1 MVINLYSGERV
12 ELQQQLQQHN
22 KPAMNEQ
29 QFKSYIES
37 QALWRRE
44 EEQKRAEKEYL
55 NDLVTNM
62 IKSDGGNLEEFRRW
76 SARIYSNAALLQ
88 NNSATI
94 QLMLRTTLGALKDE
108 IDRYILDFVNLNS
121 GKNRL
126 DVAYSE
132 LLCYLKRTFLPSND
146 IDHVRDSLDTLQQ
159 RSGETLRVFNRKFR
173 DLAELAYPLEQRT
186 ADQGRVLIRAYI
198 KSLHSK
204 DTARAILRASPASLP
219 DAMAMAIDGDE
230 VEDALHRLGHRQE
243 EPMDVSA
250 VVPKSKPSVTV
261 DILSKQLDKMNS
273 KIAKMEC
280 QLQQGVTY
288 RPTRQAGINNSRSR
302 NGKPICYFC
311 HQAGHIAR
319 HCPRKNPQAAP
330 PSLMDVSCV
339 PHTGSDQ
346 GNA

>member
-126 DVAYSE
+126 DVPYSE
-132 LLCYLKRTFLPSND
+132 LLCYLKRTFLPSNAL
-146 IDHVRDSLDTLQQ
+146 ITL
-159 RSGETLRVFNRKFR
+159 ETVWILYSR
-173 DLAELAYPLEQRT
+173 DLGKHL
-186 ADQGRVLIRAYI
+186 G
-198 KSLHSK
+198 SL
-204 DTARAILRASPASLP
+204 
-219 DAMAMAIDGDE
+219 
-230 VEDALHRLGHRQE
+230 
-243 EPMDVSA
+243 
-250 VVPKSKPSVTV
+250 
-261 DILSKQLDKMNS
+261 
-273 KIAKMEC
+273 
-280 QLQQGVTY
+280 
-288 RPTRQAGINNSRSR
+288 
-302 NGKPICYFC
+302 
-311 HQAGHIAR
+311 
-319 HCPRKNPQAAP
+319 
-330 PSLMDVSCV
+330 
-339 PHTGSDQ
+339 TGNF
-346 GNA
+346 GT